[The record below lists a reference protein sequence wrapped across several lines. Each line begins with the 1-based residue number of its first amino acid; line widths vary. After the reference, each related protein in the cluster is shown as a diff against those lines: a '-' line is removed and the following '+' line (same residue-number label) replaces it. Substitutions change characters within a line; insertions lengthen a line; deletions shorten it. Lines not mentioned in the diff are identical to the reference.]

1 MCGSGRRTALNLR
14 DVDLSGVIFV
24 VLALAWA
31 VFLIPKALKHH
42 DEVARTRSIDRFSSA
57 MRVLA
62 RREPVTDPVDQR
74 RSRLVVTPATTRP
87 TTSPVVGP
95 ADGVVE
101 PGVEVVEV
109 AEPARVGPPT
119 LSPPRRRAQ
128 RAAARAAARRRRRIL
143 AVLLLLVAGVLVAA
157 YLGYLTWWSAAVP
170 AGLTVLYLALCRT
183 QVRGETARDLPDLL
197 APAEPQQER
206 TETPGQAQ
214 PLQVQEQI
222 VAIEEPPVDEHGVSD
237 LDEDDT
243 VGISVADLQ
252 AALLPTADG
261 GTLWDP
267 LPVTLPTYVNKPR
280 AQRTVRTIDLGE
292 PGTWTSGRTAQ
303 DAQIAA
309 QAAAETDRSAGTA
322 EGGRRA
328 VGG

>member
-1 MCGSGRRTALNLR
+1 
-14 DVDLSGVIFV
+14 VDLSGVIFV
-24 VLALAWA
+24 VLAVAWA

-42 DEVARTRSIDRFSSA
+42 DEVARTRSIDRFSTA

-62 RREPVTDPVDQR
+62 HREPVSDPVDKR
-74 RSRLVVTPATTRP
+74 HSRLVVTPARSRP

-95 ADGVVE
+95 VAGVVE

-109 AEPARVGPPT
+109 AEPAPAPRV
-119 LSPPRRRAQ
+119 SPSRRPAQ

-143 AVLLLLVAGVLVAA
+143 AVLLLLVAAVLVAA
-157 YLGYLTWWSAAVP
+157 FLGYLTWWSAAVP
-170 AGLTVLYLALCRT
+170 GGLTVLYLVLCRT
-183 QVRGETARDLPDLL
+183 QVRGETAGDVPDLL
-197 APAEPQQER
+197 APAEPRQER

-222 VAIEEPPVDEHGVSD
+222 VALEEPPVDEQGVAD
-237 LDEDDT
+237 LDAEDT

-309 QAAAETDRSAGTA
+309 QAAAESDRAKGPG

-328 VGG
+328 VGS